1 MHRSSQEYG
10 DGNLGANQVLSELSS
25 TVTEVL
31 SEKDMN
37 IKCTDISILI
47 LIYHVKSSA
56 LNLSMVYI
64 FMMWVFVLLL
74 ANRSGYC
81 YFSEVHNQTH
91 KNFKSW

>member
-47 LIYHVKSSA
+47 LIYHVKSIA
-56 LNLSMVYI
+56 LNLSMV
-64 FMMWVFVLLL
+64 
-74 ANRSGYC
+74 
-81 YFSEVHNQTH
+81 
-91 KNFKSW
+91 